1 MHTAAVSNNRGHSRN
16 YVHIYYCVACQL
28 EGSNFLY
35 ERRGCEWKAVPQL
48 SWMDVNARDYWVCPG
63 CARLVHRDVNRE
75 HRAMPVTG
83 IQPISWQPTDLDQ
96 VSDDAQWEKLPKAD
110 QSNYYSHTAINDGGN
125 RGDWKGC
132 SDDEPLGNSWCSN
145 GWENGDWKKDRDN
158 KDWDKWNNEGGTTH
172 EEMPRGFALSRAM
185 WLGESSQDSFAAAP
199 AVPRV
204 GVSVWESISSGNSES
219 TAQSQCVPKQYSFRD
234 PWFGV
239 ETYCGPWQ

>member
-1 MHTAAVSNNRGHSRN
+1 MQSQEPMAVKAPPAYLRAQVPPQAAQCLPKHS
-16 YVHIYYCVACQL
+16 
-28 EGSNFLY
+28 
-35 ERRGCEWKAVPQL
+35 
-48 SWMDVNARDYWVCPG
+48 
-63 CARLVHRDVNRE
+63 
-75 HRAMPVTG
+75 G
-83 IQPISWQPTDLDQ
+83 IQQ
-96 VSDDAQWEKLPKAD
+96 VA
-110 QSNYYSHTAINDGGN
+110 
-125 RGDWKGC
+125 
-132 SDDEPLGNSWCSN
+132 N
-145 GWENGDWKKDRDN
+145 GWENCDWKKDRDN

-185 WLGESSQDSFAAAP
+185 WRGESSQDSFAAAP